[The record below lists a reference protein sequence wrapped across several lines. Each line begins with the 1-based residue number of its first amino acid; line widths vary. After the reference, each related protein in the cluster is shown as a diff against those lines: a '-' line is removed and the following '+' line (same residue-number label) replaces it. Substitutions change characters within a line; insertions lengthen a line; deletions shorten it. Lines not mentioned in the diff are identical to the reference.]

1 MDKTVRCPNCGSEIS
16 LSTSDY
22 NSIARQVRDQEF
34 DADLRKRE
42 TELQTTMCKQVE
54 VEVLKKQTEMQ
65 AVIQSKDQQ
74 ISNITAELAEVK
86 NKANIYYAS
95 QSKKIS
101 VMQKELED
109 KDTMQAAAVAKAV
122 AETTAANAEKL
133 HQKDIEINS
142 LKNDIG
148 LLNASKD
155 TEVTTAVAERDRQI
169 AKLTADLANLKSV
182 SIANEAAIKEKYEA
196 LMKAQGEELD
206 RLKDFKSKLSVKLI
220 GESLEVHCAT
230 EYESVRAYMPNS
242 YFEKDNDTSIT
253 GTKGDFVFRDF
264 TSDGTEYISIMFEM
278 KNESDDSEHKHKNE
292 DFLKKLDK
300 DRRAK
305 DCEYAVL
312 VTMLEPDSELY
323 NRGIVDVSHIF
334 PKMYVIRPQ
343 FFLPMI
349 SLLRS
354 AAQDSLDYRREI
366 VRLKAES
373 IDVTH
378 FEEDLQDYKDSISRS
393 HELATK
399 KKDSAIEKI
408 DKTIA
413 LLQQVK
419 AEFEGFEKHM
429 SEADSKADKLT
440 IKKLSKD
447 NPTVKE
453 LFDRGVES
461 GLAAD
466 GDDHLIPEG
475 ETKKLSTVIKTE
487 TVA

>member
-1 MDKTVRCPNCGSEIS
+1 MDKTVRCPNCGAEIS
-16 LSTSDY
+16 LCTSDY

-42 TELQTTMCKQVE
+42 TELQTTMSKQVE

-74 ISNITAELAEVK
+74 ISNVTAELVEVK
-86 NKANIYYAS
+86 SKANIYYAN
-95 QSKKIS
+95 QAKKIS
-101 VMQKELED
+101 VLQKELED
-109 KDTMQAAAVAKAV
+109 KDSMQAAAVAKAV
-122 AETTAANAEKL
+122 AETTAADAEKL
-133 HQKDIEINS
+133 HQKDIEISS

-169 AKLTADLANLKSV
+169 AILTADLANLKSV

-220 GESLEVHCAT
+220 GESLEVHCST

-253 GTKGDFVFRDF
+253 GTKGDFIFRDF
-264 TSDGTEYISIMFEM
+264 TGDGTEYISIMFEM
-278 KNESDDSEHKHKNE
+278 KNESDDSTHKHKNE
-292 DFLKKLDK
+292 DFFAKLDK
-300 DRRAK
+300 DRKAK
-305 DCEYAVL
+305 HCEYAVL

-373 IDVTH
+373 IDVTN
-378 FEEDLQDYKDSISRS
+378 FEAYLQDYKDSISRS
-393 HELATK
+393 HELAAK
-399 KKDSAIEKI
+399 KKNSAVEKI

-419 AEFEGFEKHM
+419 ADFEGFDKHM
-429 SEADSKADKLT
+429 AEADTKADKLT
-440 IKKLSKD
+440 IKKLTKD

-453 LFDRGVES
+453 LLDKES
-461 GLAAD
+461 DSVLEAS
-466 GDDHLIPEG
+466 GDD
-475 ETKKLSTVIKTE
+475 STVSERDEKHLPAVRKTE
-487 TVA
+487 IVA